1 MQGEIQQEQWQA
13 YLDGF
18 SKRNSGRMADLQI
31 LSDELGT
38 QEEAEMLPFEG
49 ITLDNE
55 GITCF
60 ECRDHAGRNWIS
72 RQAQPNSYCYPGTT
86 DRAKDGR
93 GRTRRRT
100 RNRSQRRRKNH
111 PNLQDAAGAT
121 RNRSVKIIASSQLKK
136 RRRH

>member
-49 ITLDNE
+49 ITLDTKGFLASSVEIMLGGTGSADKRNLTHTVTR
-55 GITCF
+55 IRRIVPKT
-60 ECRDHAGRNWIS
+60 GR
-72 RQAQPNSYCYPGTT
+72 
-86 DRAKDGR
+86 DGR
-93 GRTRRRT
+93 EEALEIEAR
-100 RNRSQRRRKNH
+100 
-111 PNLQDAAGAT
+111 DGAKT
-121 RNRSVKIIASSQLKK
+121 FLIFKTLPELPERAL
-136 RRRH
+136 

>member
-49 ITLDNE
+49 ITLDTKGFLASSVEIMLGGTGSADKRNLTHTVTR
-55 GITCF
+55 IRRIVSKT
-60 ECRDHAGRNWIS
+60 GR
-72 RQAQPNSYCYPGTT
+72 
-86 DRAKDGR
+86 DGR
-93 GRTRRRT
+93 EEALEIEA
-100 RNRSQRRRKNH
+100 S
-111 PNLQDAAGAT
+111 DGAKT
-121 RNRSVKIIASSQLKK
+121 ILIFKTPLKLPEIGA
-136 RRRH
+136 

>member
-49 ITLDNE
+49 ITLETKGFLASSVEIMLGGTGSADKRNLTHTVTR
-55 GITCF
+55 IRRIVPKT
-60 ECRDHAGRNWIS
+60 GR
-72 RQAQPNSYCYPGTT
+72 
-86 DRAKDGR
+86 DGR
-93 GRTRRRT
+93 EEALEIEAR
-100 RNRSQRRRKNH
+100 
-111 PNLQDAAGAT
+111 DGAKT
-121 RNRSVKIIASSQLKK
+121 ILIFKTPLELPEIGA
-136 RRRH
+136 

>member
-49 ITLDNE
+49 ITLDTKGSLASSVEIMLGGTGSADN
-55 GITCF
+55 
-60 ECRDHAGRNWIS
+60 RNLTHTVTQVRRIVPKIG
-72 RQAQPNSYCYPGTT
+72 A
-86 DRAKDGR
+86 DGR
-93 GRTRRRT
+93 E
-100 RNRSQRRRKNH
+100 
-111 PNLQDAAGAT
+111 DALEIEAGDGAKT
-121 RNRSVKIIASSQLKK
+121 ILIFKTPPELPEIGV
-136 RRRH
+136 

>member
-38 QEEAEMLPFEG
+38 QEQAEMLPFEG
-49 ITLDNE
+49 ITLDTKGFLASSVE
-55 GITCF
+55 IMLGGTGSA
-60 ECRDHAGRNWIS
+60 DKRNLTHTVTRVRRIVPKTG
-72 RQAQPNSYCYPGTT
+72 AE
-86 DRAKDGR
+86 
-93 GRTRRRT
+93 RTRRST

-111 PNLQDAAGAT
+111 PNLQDAPGT
-121 RNRSVKIIASSQLKK
+121 SRKGTVSNHSQWNV
-136 RRRH
+136 

>member
-49 ITLDNE
+49 ITLDTKGFLASSVE
-55 GITCF
+55 IMLGG
-60 ECRDHAGRNWIS
+60 AGPADKRNLTHTVTRI
-72 RQAQPNSYCYPGTT
+72 RRIVPKTGG
-86 DRAKDGR
+86 DGR
-93 GRTRRRT
+93 EEALEIEARDGARTILIF
-100 RNRSQRRRKNH
+100 K
-111 PNLQDAAGAT
+111 PPLELPEIGA
-121 RNRSVKIIASSQLKK
+121 
-136 RRRH
+136 

>member
-49 ITLDNE
+49 ITLDTKGFLASSVEIMLGGTGSADKRNLTHTVTR
-55 GITCF
+55 IRRIVPKT
-60 ECRDHAGRNWIS
+60 GR
-72 RQAQPNSYCYPGTT
+72 
-86 DRAKDGR
+86 DGR
-93 GRTRRRT
+93 EEALEIEAR
-100 RNRSQRRRKNH
+100 
-111 PNLQDAAGAT
+111 DGAKT
-121 RNRSVKIIASSQLKK
+121 ILIFKTPLKLPE
-136 RRRH
+136 

>member
-49 ITLDNE
+49 ITLE
-55 GITCF
+55 TKGSLASSVEIML
-60 ECRDHAGRNWIS
+60 G
-72 RQAQPNSYCYPGTT
+72 GTGAADKGNLT
-86 DRAKDGR
+86 HTVTQVRRIVPKTGGDGR
-93 GRTRRRT
+93 E
-100 RNRSQRRRKNH
+100 
-111 PNLQDAAGAT
+111 DALEIEAGDGAKT
-121 RNRSVKIIASSQLKK
+121 ILIFKTLPELPETGV
-136 RRRH
+136 